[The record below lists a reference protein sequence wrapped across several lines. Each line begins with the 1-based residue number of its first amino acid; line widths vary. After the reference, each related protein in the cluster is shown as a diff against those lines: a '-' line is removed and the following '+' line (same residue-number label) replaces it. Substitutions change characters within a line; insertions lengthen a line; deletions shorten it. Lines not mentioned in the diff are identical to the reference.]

1 MDEAFTC
8 GTAAVQAAVQGQSG
22 YMVKLVR
29 ESDEPYRWTT
39 GLQPLDDI
47 ANVEHFIPRDW
58 IAEDGWLPNEK
69 FETYARPLIQGE
81 LHLPTK
87 GGLPAFARLKKLPW
101 RKNYRPARPESA
113 DFTPAFLRERRV
125 FSFRPIVR
133 ALSSRMGEGQ
143 WQFEGGAFHES
154 LPEGRSAGTLEVSP
168 VSVKFVSEAG
178 TVEMPVSGLQM
189 EWAEPPIVCCS

>member
-1 MDEAFTC
+1 MTHYAPPPRPTATSYKHERVRHSPRKLNLLAKLVRRLWVPDALAQLQFTPKRFAPTVAAAIERCAQRAAAHYASQTDVDEAFTC

-87 GGLPAFARLKKLPW
+87 GGLPAFARLKKLAVE
-101 RKNYRPARPESA
+101 KQLPAR
-113 DFTPAFLRERRV
+113 
-125 FSFRPIVR
+125 
-133 ALSSRMGEGQ
+133 
-143 WQFEGGAFHES
+143 
-154 LPEGRSAGTLEVSP
+154 
-168 VSVKFVSEAG
+168 EA
-178 TVEMPVSGLQM
+178 
-189 EWAEPPIVCCS
+189 